1 MSRYAAEEGRL
12 VYVGNL
18 PDDVRERDIDE
29 LFHKFGRIENVDIKI
44 GSRPPPFAFVQFSN
58 RRCV

>member
-18 PDDVRERDIDE
+18 PDDATERDIDDI
-29 LFHKFGRIENVDIKI
+29 FRKYGRIKSVNIKRVA
-44 GSRPPPFAFVQFSN
+44 RPPPFAFVEFDD
-58 RRCV
+58 RR